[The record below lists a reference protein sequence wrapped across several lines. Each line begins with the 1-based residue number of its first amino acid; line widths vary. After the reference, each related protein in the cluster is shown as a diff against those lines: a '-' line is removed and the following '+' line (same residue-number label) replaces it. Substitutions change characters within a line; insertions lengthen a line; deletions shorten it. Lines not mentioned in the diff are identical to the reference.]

1 MSYKTRKELYQKIEN
16 IRGRPNVSYV
26 TSVRP
31 GLSGNMAGDAIG
43 HIIDQIQLIPKEQVE
58 IDFLIISNGGDP
70 ITSLRIISLLRERF
84 KRISVLVPYVAYSA
98 ETILSLGADEIIM
111 HPYSN
116 LGPVDPQLTISKQAE
131 NGQPSQLQF
140 GSEDIRNYIE
150 FVKSDVGITDQEH
163 LTTAFN
169 ALAKE
174 VGPLPI
180 GSAKRSQQLSLSLS
194 EKMLETHMA
203 DKSKA
208 ISISKALNSAY
219 FHHGY
224 AVGRSEAKNMGLNVV
239 YPDEKLEELMWSIW
253 RDYSTEMKCDHEF
266 NIIAEVMSDPK
277 AAAQINSIP
286 VVNLPANT
294 PPQMAQNFIA
304 TVAQNTGVTM
314 RNTLEVSELVASI
327 ESVRLAA
334 HVHSKFSIAYW
345 RDPNM
350 ALAFNATMYSVGWQ
364 DIGGEE

>member
-1 MSYKTRKELYQKIEN
+1 MSYGTRQELYQKIEEC
-16 IRGRPNVSYV
+16 RGRPLIAYV
-26 TSVRP
+26 TTIRP
-31 GLSGNMAGDAIG
+31 GLVGHMAQDAIE
-43 HIIDQIQLIPKEQVE
+43 HIIDQIRLIPKEQEE

-84 KRISVLVPYVAYSA
+84 KKISAIIPYVAYSA
-98 ETILSLGADEIIM
+98 ATILSLGADEIIM

-116 LGPVDPQLTISKQAE
+116 LGPVDPQLTVPKQKD
-131 NGQPSQLQF
+131 NGQPSQLEF
-140 GSEDIRNYIE
+140 SSEDIRNYIE
-150 FVKSDVGITDQEH
+150 FVKSDVGITDQDH

-194 EKMLETHMA
+194 EKMLETHMD

-208 ISISKALNSAY
+208 VSISKALNSSY

-224 AVGRSEAKNMGLNVV
+224 AVGRTEAKEIGLNVIS
-239 YPDEKLEELMWSIW
+239 PDEELEELMWDVWS
-253 RDYSTEMKCDHEF
+253 DYSSEMKCGRQF
-266 NIIAEVMSDPK
+266 NIIAEIMSNPVS
-277 AAAQINSIP
+277 ANQINSIP

-294 PPQMAQNFIA
+294 PPQMAQGIIA
-304 TVAQNTGVTM
+304 AAAQNTGITM
-314 RNTLEVSELVASI
+314 RKTIEIGELIAAI
-327 ESVRLAA
+327 ESVRMA
-334 HVHSKFSIAYW
+334 VQVQTKFSIAYW

-350 ALAFNATMYSVGWQ
+350 ALGFNATAYSDGWKPME
-364 DIGGEE
+364 GE